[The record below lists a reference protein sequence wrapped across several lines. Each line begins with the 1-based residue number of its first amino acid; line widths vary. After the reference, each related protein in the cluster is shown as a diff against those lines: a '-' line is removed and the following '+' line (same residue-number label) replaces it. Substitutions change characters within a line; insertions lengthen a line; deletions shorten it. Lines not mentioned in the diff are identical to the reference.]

1 MRLTRM
7 RMLLV
12 RQVVLVCMVVSLFL
26 NFWMLTGTRLPSEAL
41 RSDYES
47 ASEVQLC
54 ELQREMPIEPVAI
67 VHVNET
73 LHRREAGMERSTK
86 QVENTSTATTP
97 SRSTSGRPTHAVTDS
112 VLIAGRPRQ
121 NKDFSAFLTIGI
133 PTVKRDQNVTYLF
146 ATLDS
151 LIEHTDAEQHT
162 QIIIV
167 VFLADFD
174 TRYNRKFS
182 SEISRKYSQHLDSG
196 LMRVIQAPRTFYP
209 TLEGLKVKFNDSKE
223 RVRWRSK
230 QCVDFA
236 FLFQYCQNLSQY
248 YMQLEDDVVSAEN
261 FFLGIQRY
269 LSKMKYEQW
278 TMLEFSELGFI
289 GKLFRSSDL
298 QLLADF
304 FLLLY
309 QELPADLLLHAFVRI
324 TQPYEWRF
332 LHRPSLFQHVGVH
345 SSLDGKIQTLR
356 DRAFGKPIAEGKK
369 GKDLLEWKKK
379 IVARM
384 RQV

>member
-1 MRLTRM
+1 M
-7 RMLLV
+7 
-12 RQVVLVCMVVSLFL
+12 SHPG
-26 NFWMLTGTRLPSEAL
+26 NRLPSEAL

-47 ASEVQLC
+47 ASEVQPR
-54 ELQREMPIEPVAI
+54 ELQREMLIEPVGI

-86 QVENTSTATTP
+86 QVENTSTTTTHP
-97 SRSTSGRPTHAVTDS
+97 LSTSGRPTHAVTDS

-121 NKDFSAFLTIGI
+121 NKAFLTIGI
-133 PTVKRDQNVTYLF
+133 PTVKRDQDATYLF

-162 QIIIV
+162 QIVIV

-174 TRYNRKFS
+174 TLYNRNFS
-182 SEISRKYSQHLDSG
+182 SEISRKYSQHLESG
-196 LMRVIQAPRTFYP
+196 FMRVIQAPRTFYP

-261 FFLGIQRY
+261 FFSGIQRY
-269 LSKMKYEQW
+269 LNRMKYEHW

-304 FLLLY
+304 FLLFY
-309 QELPADLLLHAFVRI
+309 QELPADLLLRAFVRI

-356 DRAFGKPIAEGKK
+356 DRAFGKPIADGKK

-379 IVARM
+379 IVERM